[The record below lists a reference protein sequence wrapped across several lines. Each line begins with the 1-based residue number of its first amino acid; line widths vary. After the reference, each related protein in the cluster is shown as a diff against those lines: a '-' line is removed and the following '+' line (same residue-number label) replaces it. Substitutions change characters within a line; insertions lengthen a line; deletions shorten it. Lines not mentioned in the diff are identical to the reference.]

1 MVNKEKYPILEFDV
15 NKEAKLSEGCLTV
28 EMESSAL
35 LAVSQFRNV
44 ELGQLIYGGDD
55 LSNVIWDGRRCVDR
69 TQIREELV
77 NLSLRICTKL

>member
-15 NKEAKLSEGCLTV
+15 NKKAKLSEGCLTV

-44 ELGQLIYGGDD
+44 ELGQ
-55 LSNVIWDGRRCVDR
+55 
-69 TQIREELV
+69 
-77 NLSLRICTKL
+77 